1 MTAAA
6 ITVNPTISFT
16 SRPWT
21 ADNARV
27 GARAHSEPVGRAFDA
42 PVEQRLVPLEV
53 VVAARDGNQE
63 SLGRLCTLIH
73 PRLIGFYRYSGLT
86 ASESE
91 DLAGDVVEDVITRL
105 ATLRSPKAF
114 DAWMWS
120 IGRNRLKGWIRV
132 NRRPD
137 RYEPATPA
145 ASGPEEQAIDADDHS
160 RIRGA
165 LTMLNVK
172 DRELLW
178 LREVEGLSYEEIGG
192 RLSAATG
199 TIRVACHRAR
209 KKLEQ
214 AYQEE
219 GI

>member
-1 MTAAA
+1 MSAAA
-6 ITVNPTISFT
+6 IAVDSTISFT
-16 SRPWT
+16 SRPWA
-21 ADNARV
+21 ADNGRV
-27 GARAHSEPVGRAFDA
+27 GARAHSEPVSRPFD
-42 PVEQRLVPLEV
+42 VTIEQRLVPIEV
-53 VVAARDGNQE
+53 VAAARDGNRD
-63 SLGRLCTLIH
+63 SLGRVCTLVH

-86 ASESE
+86 ATESE
-91 DLAGDVVEDVITRL
+91 DLAGDVVEDVITRI

-120 IGRNRLKGWIRV
+120 IARNRLKGWIRV

-145 ASGPEEQAIDADDHS
+145 IPGPEERAIDADDHS

-165 LTMLNVK
+165 LTMLSVK

-209 KKLEQ
+209 KRLEQ